1 MDFFFGMIYRIV
13 GAFKFR
19 LLLNTKVV
27 QKFTVVSLAGRA
39 RLVQYVFLAT
49 NRAVIAVV
57 NAVAELV

>member
-39 RLVQYVFLAT
+39 RLVHVQ
-49 NRAVIAVV
+49 
-57 NAVAELV
+57 